1 MLDTEMTLETINLEL
16 SLIERL
22 KAIFAV
28 IIAYIALR
36 CLSLSKICKIVSFLK
51 CRCSREIDIEEAN
64 IVWGALRQ
72 SSFFF
77 AGRVACI
84 ELSLAFV
91 LFAFTKGLSTTW
103 CVGVANEP
111 FTAHSWIEVNG
122 MPFRE
127 DELVEQ
133 CFSKLLAI

>member
-1 MLDTEMTLETINLEL
+1 MNTEMTLQTISFKL

-22 KAIFAV
+22 NGIFAV

-36 CLSLSKICKIVSFLK
+36 CLSLSIICRIVSVVK
-51 CRCSREIDIEEAN
+51 RHCSREIGVDEAN
-64 IVWGALRQ
+64 IAWGAVRQ

-77 AGRVACI
+77 FGRVACL

-91 LFAFTKGLSTTW
+91 LFALTKGLSATC

-111 FTAHSWIEVNG
+111 FRSHAWVEIG
-122 MPFRE
+122 GKPFRE
-127 DELVEQ
+127 SEYVEQ
-133 CFSKLLAI
+133 DFSKLLTI

>member
-1 MLDTEMTLETINLEL
+1 MNTEMTLQTINFNL

-22 KAIFAV
+22 KGISSV

-36 CLSLSKICKIVSFLK
+36 CLSLSMICRIVSVLK
-51 CRCSREIDIEEAN
+51 RCCSREIGIDEAN
-64 IVWGALRQ
+64 IAWGAVRQ

-77 AGRVACI
+77 LGRVACL

-91 LFAFTKGLSTTW
+91 LFALTKGLSAKC

-111 FTAHSWIEVNG
+111 FRAHSWVELSG
-122 MPFRE
+122 KPFRE
-127 DELVEQ
+127 SNYVEQ
-133 CFSKLLAI
+133 DFSKLITI